1 MHSGGWG
8 GPPRGVQALPQAP
21 KILSGPPQ
29 GPGPPAV
36 PEHAPLVPVPPTL
49 GFMRHMRRR
58 PLHWCM
64 IIIPA
69 PHLTLGFMRHMRR
82 RPLHWFSIA
91 MYSLRPMPM
100 TCTIS
105 AACTQG

>member
-1 MHSGGWG
+1 MANKLALNVIVEAMTCTRVGRTGLPGGSR
-8 GPPRGVQALPQAP
+8 PSPELPNL
-21 KILSGPPQ
+21 LSGPPQ

-49 GFMRHMRRR
+49 GFMRHMR
-58 PLHWCM
+58 C
-64 IIIPA
+64 
-69 PHLTLGFMRHMRR
+69 
-82 RPLHWFSIA
+82 RPLHWFSIV

>member
-58 PLHWCM
+58 PLHW
-64 IIIPA
+64 
-69 PHLTLGFMRHMRR
+69 
-82 RPLHWFSIA
+82 FSIV